1 MSWRIDKIK
10 VKNFKFFNEE
20 FVFAPQGKNVLL
32 YGENGAGKSSL
43 YWSVYTHYQAYAKEQ
58 EEAQKYFKAE
68 HPQNLRNRF
77 AGQDEDSYIRMCF
90 SNGTGTIK
98 DIEDSCNCY
107 YNDDADTRNFM
118 RKTAMASDF
127 MNYKFLSSL
136 FDFKNSEANE
146 VFPLFEKEVLPY
158 IELEE
163 SLRMVDGT
171 NTDINNAGEW
181 WEYIKGTYEVIP
193 TSDRTGKFDQR
204 TPEYKLYKEQIERF
218 NKLLG
223 EKLLWIIHR
232 ANAIIANEF
241 EQGCQVNLEYTNASF
256 NNRVAKRRFDGE
268 LHKPKVYLKASMK
281 SDHLV
286 DTSVIEHPKSFFNE
300 AKITC
305 MALALRL
312 SILENHPAPVDA
324 VSTLFIDDLLIS
336 LDMSI
341 RREVIRILLSYVD
354 NRQVFILTH
363 DRAFFHLVWEEIELS
378 GKKDDWNKCELYIKE
393 GNIPKPHLILNKSPL
408 EEAEMHLQH
417 REMAA
422 SVNAA
427 RRAAEKELKRLLPVN
442 MVLNANTQTYQSN
455 LNSMIQCFV
464 SLAKDMNLDGVAPHL
479 NGERKLLLNP
489 FSHDDIYTPF
499 YRNELE
505 MTIRDIENL
514 SKITGGVVVDYQDVR
529 SKEFCI
535 KMDKDGVSYEI
546 IIKFNERLYRYEY
559 EGTVYYNSAKVN
571 VISSTIHGI
580 DCKEWGL
587 RKLYKKMCQKI
598 YGGTHAAPSLKNC
611 LTDRTTGEK
620 IL

>member
-20 FVFAPQGKNVLL
+20 FVFEPQGKNVLL

-43 YWSVYTHYQAYAKEQ
+43 YWSVYTHYQAYVKEQ
-58 EEAQKYFKAE
+58 EEAQKYFKTE

-77 AGQDEDSYIRMCF
+77 AKQDEDSYIRICF

-107 YNDDADTRNFM
+107 YNDDVDTRSFM

-146 VFPLFEKEVLPY
+146 VFPLFEKEILPY
-158 IELEE
+158 IEPEE
-163 SLRMVDGT
+163 SLRMVNGT
-171 NTDINNAGEW
+171 DTDINNAGEW
-181 WEYIKGTYEVIP
+181 WEYIKEIYEKIP
-193 TSDRTGKFDQR
+193 RSYRTGKFDQR

-218 NKLLG
+218 NELLHA
-223 EKLLWIIHR
+223 KLLWIIHR
-232 ANAIIANEF
+232 ANIIITGEF
-241 EQGCQVNLEYTNASF
+241 RQRCQVNFEYINASF

-268 LHKPKVYLKASMK
+268 LHRPKIYLKASME

-286 DTSVIEHPKSFFNE
+286 DASAIEHPKSFFNE

-312 SILENHPAPVDA
+312 SILENHPTPVDA
-324 VSTLFIDDLLIS
+324 VSTLFVDDLLIS

-378 GKKDDWNKCELYIKE
+378 GKKDQWKKCDLYIKD
-393 GNIPKPHLILNKSPL
+393 GVVPKPHLILNKSPL

-427 RRAAEKELKRLLPVN
+427 RRAVEKELKRLLPVN
-442 MVLNANTQTYQSN
+442 MVLNANTSTYQSN
-455 LNSMIQCFV
+455 LNSMIQSFV
-464 SLAKDMNLDGVAPHL
+464 SLAKEINLKNVAPHL

-505 MTIRDIENL
+505 KTIREIENL
-514 SKITGGVVVDYQDVR
+514 SKITGCVVNYQDIR
-529 SKEFCI
+529 NKNFCI
-535 KMDKDGVSYEI
+535 KMDKDGATYETTI
-546 IIKFNERLYRYEY
+546 NFNERLYKYEY
-559 EGTVYYNSAKVN
+559 AGNVYYNSAKVN
-571 VISSTIHGI
+571 VIFSTVHGI
-580 DCKEWGL
+580 GYKEWGL
-587 RKLYKKMCQKI
+587 RKLYKKICQEI
-598 YGGTHAAPSLKNC
+598 YGGTHAAPSLTDC
-611 LTDRTTGEK
+611 LTDSITGAK

>member
-20 FVFAPQGKNVLL
+20 FVFEPQGKNVLL

-43 YWSVYTHYQAYAKEQ
+43 YWSVYTHYQAYVKEQ
-58 EEAQKYFKAE
+58 EEAQKYFKTE

-77 AGQDEDSYIRMCF
+77 AKQDEDSYIRICF

-107 YNDDADTRNFM
+107 YNDDVDTRSFM

-146 VFPLFEKEVLPY
+146 VFPLFEKEILPY

-163 SLRMVDGT
+163 SLRMVNGT
-171 NTDINNAGEW
+171 DTDINNAGEW
-181 WEYIKGTYEVIP
+181 WEYIKETYEKIP
-193 TSDRTGKFDQR
+193 RSYRTGKFDQR

-218 NKLLG
+218 NELLHA
-223 EKLLWIIHR
+223 KLLWIIHR
-232 ANAIIANEF
+232 ANIIITGEF
-241 EQGCQVNLEYTNASF
+241 RQRCQVNFEYINASF

-268 LHKPKVYLKASMK
+268 LHRPKIYLKASME

-286 DTSVIEHPKSFFNE
+286 DASAIEHPKSFFNE

-312 SILENHPAPVDA
+312 SILENHPTPVDA
-324 VSTLFIDDLLIS
+324 VSTLFVDDLLIS

-378 GKKDDWNKCELYIKE
+378 GKKDQWKKCDLYIKD
-393 GNIPKPHLILNKSPL
+393 GVVPKPHLILNKSPL

-427 RRAAEKELKRLLPVN
+427 RRAVEKELKRLLPVN
-442 MVLNANTQTYQSN
+442 MVLNANTSTYQSN
-455 LNSMIQCFV
+455 LNSMIQSFV
-464 SLAKDMNLDGVAPHL
+464 SLAKEINLKNVAPHL

-505 MTIRDIENL
+505 KTIREIENL
-514 SKITGGVVVDYQDVR
+514 SKITGCVVVNYQDIR
-529 SKEFCI
+529 NKNFCI
-535 KMDKDGVSYEI
+535 KMDKDGATYETTI
-546 IIKFNERLYRYEY
+546 NFNERLYKYEY
-559 EGTVYYNSAKVN
+559 AGNVYYNSAKVN
-571 VISSTIHGI
+571 VIFSTVHGI
-580 DCKEWGL
+580 GYKEWGL
-587 RKLYKKMCQKI
+587 RKLYKKICQEI
-598 YGGTHAAPSLKNC
+598 YGGTHAAPSLTDC
-611 LTDRTTGEK
+611 LTDSITGAK

>member
-58 EEAQKYFKAE
+58 EEAQKYFRAE

-107 YNDDADTRNFM
+107 YNDDADTRSFM

-300 AKITC
+300 AKIT
-305 MALALRL
+305 
-312 SILENHPAPVDA
+312 
-324 VSTLFIDDLLIS
+324 
-336 LDMSI
+336 
-341 RREVIRILLSYVD
+341 
-354 NRQVFILTH
+354 
-363 DRAFFHLVWEEIELS
+363 
-378 GKKDDWNKCELYIKE
+378 
-393 GNIPKPHLILNKSPL
+393 
-408 EEAEMHLQH
+408 
-417 REMAA
+417 
-422 SVNAA
+422 
-427 RRAAEKELKRLLPVN
+427 
-442 MVLNANTQTYQSN
+442 
-455 LNSMIQCFV
+455 
-464 SLAKDMNLDGVAPHL
+464 
-479 NGERKLLLNP
+479 
-489 FSHDDIYTPF
+489 
-499 YRNELE
+499 
-505 MTIRDIENL
+505 
-514 SKITGGVVVDYQDVR
+514 
-529 SKEFCI
+529 
-535 KMDKDGVSYEI
+535 
-546 IIKFNERLYRYEY
+546 
-559 EGTVYYNSAKVN
+559 
-571 VISSTIHGI
+571 
-580 DCKEWGL
+580 
-587 RKLYKKMCQKI
+587 
-598 YGGTHAAPSLKNC
+598 
-611 LTDRTTGEK
+611 
-620 IL
+620 

>member
-1 MSWRIDKIK
+1 
-10 VKNFKFFNEE
+10 
-20 FVFAPQGKNVLL
+20 
-32 YGENGAGKSSL
+32 
-43 YWSVYTHYQAYAKEQ
+43 
-58 EEAQKYFKAE
+58 
-68 HPQNLRNRF
+68 
-77 AGQDEDSYIRMCF
+77 
-90 SNGTGTIK
+90 
-98 DIEDSCNCY
+98 
-107 YNDDADTRNFM
+107 M

-223 EKLLWIIHR
+223 EKLLWIIRR
-232 ANAIIANEF
+232 ANAIIADEF
-241 EQGCQVNLEYTNASF
+241 EQGCQVNLEYANASF

-268 LHKPKVYLKASMK
+268 LHKPKVYLKANMK

-378 GKKDDWNKCELYIKE
+378 GKKDDWKKCELYIKD

-408 EEAEMHLQH
+408 EEAKMHLQH

-529 SKEFCI
+529 NKEFCI

-598 YGGTHAAPSLKNC
+598 YGGTYAAPSLKNC

>member
-20 FVFAPQGKNVLL
+20 FVFEPQGKNVLL

-58 EEAQKYFKAE
+58 EEAQKYFKTE

-77 AGQDEDSYIRMCF
+77 AKQDEDSYIRICF

-107 YNDDADTRNFM
+107 YNDDVDTRSFM

-163 SLRMVDGT
+163 SLRMVNGT
-171 NTDINNAGEW
+171 DTDINNAGEW
-181 WEYIKGTYEVIP
+181 WEYIKETYEKIP
-193 TSDRTGKFDQR
+193 RSYRTGKFDQR

-218 NKLLG
+218 NELLHA
-223 EKLLWIIHR
+223 KLLWIIHR
-232 ANAIIANEF
+232 ANIIITGEF
-241 EQGCQVNLEYTNASF
+241 RQRCQVNFEYINAFF

-268 LHKPKVYLKASMK
+268 LHRPKIYLKASME

-286 DTSVIEHPKSFFNE
+286 DASAIEHPKSFFNE

-312 SILENHPAPVDA
+312 SILENHPTPVDA
-324 VSTLFIDDLLIS
+324 VSTLFVDDLLIS

-378 GKKDDWNKCELYIKE
+378 GKKDQWKKCDLYIKD
-393 GNIPKPHLILNKSPL
+393 GVVPKPHLILNKSPL

-427 RRAAEKELKRLLPVN
+427 RRAVEKELKRLLPVN
-442 MVLNANTQTYQSN
+442 MVLNANTSTYQSN
-455 LNSMIQCFV
+455 LNSMIQSFV
-464 SLAKDMNLDGVAPHL
+464 SLAKEINLNNVAPHL

-505 MTIRDIENL
+505 KTIREIENL
-514 SKITGGVVVDYQDVR
+514 SKITGCVVVNYQDIR
-529 SKEFCI
+529 NKDFCI
-535 KMDKDGVSYEI
+535 KMDKDGVTYETI
-546 IIKFNERLYRYEY
+546 INFNERLYKYEY
-559 EGTVYYNSAKVN
+559 EGNVYYNSAKVN
-571 VISSTIHGI
+571 VIFSTVHGI
-580 DCKEWGL
+580 GYKEWGL
-587 RKLYKKMCQKI
+587 RKLYKKICQEI
-598 YGGTHAAPSLKNC
+598 YGGTHAAPSLTDC
-611 LTDRTTGEK
+611 LTDSITGAK